1 MAGLELVGWYDVQR
15 MFGEYDPVTGERL
28 SFGECL
34 LAGGML
40 LVSLFFR
47 LKGQELLPRQESK
60 E

>member
-1 MAGLELVGWYDVQR
+1 M
-15 MFGEYDPVTGERL
+15 TGERL

-40 LVSLFFR
+40 LASLFFR